1 MIFSSDYF
9 EQLVRALVA
18 YQKGQQGRSLKSIVG
33 QAQRHQEA
41 EIERLHS
48 ERDAYEVQVSEL
60 EEEVRLA
67 KAELVH
73 ITREWER
80 CLLENKEIIERLNR
94 AVQENFNLREE
105 VLGLAEQLREL
116 QEGLPEVGSLG
127 ASLGAVEGLMGILE
141 DCKTGSPIVDLQI
154 RQAIGSDTC
163 AGSPQRRL
171 ALAMCTGF
179 CGASSGATF

>member
-1 MIFSSDYF
+1 MTVTMKNTKSEIMAHL
-9 EQLVRALVA
+9 ELI
-18 YQKGQQGRSLKSIVG
+18 QKGADEEREKFNTET
-33 QAQRHQEA
+33 AKNEA

-48 ERDAYEVQVSEL
+48 ERDAYEVQVSES

-154 RQAIGSDTC
+154 RQAITHLDIVAT
-163 AGSPQRRL
+163 RL
-171 ALAMCTGF
+171 KSALELRARGI
-179 CGASSGATF
+179 